1 MTGTVLGGGG
11 LGGLIAAKDGADGRG
26 CEVCGGGGAR
36 LRCGGSGAGE
46 LRKTITGIGRT
57 ITTRLLGDEHR
68 VTPL

>member
-1 MTGTVLGGGG
+1 MRPRVTGTALGGGG

-26 CEVCGGGGAR
+26 GEVCGGGG
-36 LRCGGSGAGE
+36 GGAGE
-46 LRKTITGIGRT
+46 LRKAITGVGRT